1 MSGSYNSREYPNIL
15 TEEEKC
21 QLQIVPDEDDGWISN
36 DEEHYD
42 DSIEGERHTSLININ
57 NNKLITMN
65 CSCIHA

>member
-42 DSIEGERHTSLININ
+42 GSIEGKRHTSLININ
-57 NNKLITMN
+57 NNKLN
-65 CSCIHA
+65 NHEL